1 VLSIRSVGYVFIFLS
16 SYIIFIFIPFLVFL
30 CHSQSTYLFLARKK
44 TNRQAESYGYWMDEW
59 VTNGQGNQLTRLL
72 THLQTMNWDDIAKK
86 CNTTPGAASKRYS
99 RMKQA
104 FDSGAAAPTPAK
116 KEVAEGG
123 RKRKRAE
130 GSKAKSKDKS
140 EDKSEVDSDVD
151 SQDADEDEG
160 EEDEEVVKNEKHE
173 VKNEEKKEEKVKA
186 ETKAEVKE
194 EKKPKPKPKVKEEE
208 PVPISEKK
216 KKEMFEPKRR
226 ALARIANLKNKV
238 AVSLKEMHTE
248 VMAGVSDDASSTSAS
263 ASASEEEEDESE
275 KEDGPQPPPAKKR
288 ALAPAAKTTTTEDNL
303 AQKSDMSA
311 NKIIDIDGNEHEV
324 LALAH
329 SLPNAQLLAEL
340 EATVRKAAPG
350 DAQAMLGEPADAQFY
365 SNGTTEGQTENSND
379 ELTQSRKYFLLN
391 WVLRLIGY

>member
-1 VLSIRSVGYVFIFLS
+1 
-16 SYIIFIFIPFLVFL
+16 
-30 CHSQSTYLFLARKK
+30 
-44 TNRQAESYGYWMDEW
+44 MDEW
-59 VTNGQGNQLTRLL
+59 VTNGEGNRLTRLL

-140 EDKSEVDSDVD
+140 EDKSEVDGDVD
-151 SQDADEDEG
+151 GQDADEAEGGEDE
-160 EEDEEVVKNEKHE
+160 EEVVKNEKHE

-186 ETKAEVKE
+186 ETMAEVKE
-194 EKKPKPKPKVKEEE
+194 EKRPKPKPKVKEEE
-208 PVPISEKK
+208 PVPISEKR
-216 KKEMFEPKRR
+216 KKEMFAPKRR

-248 VMAGVSDDASSTSAS
+248 VMAGVSDASSTSAS
-263 ASASEEEEDESE
+263 ASASASEEEDDESG

-329 SLPNAQLLAEL
+329 SLPSAQLLAEL
-340 EATVRKAAPG
+340 EATVRKAAPD

-365 SNGTTEGQTENSND
+365 GNSTTKGQTENSND